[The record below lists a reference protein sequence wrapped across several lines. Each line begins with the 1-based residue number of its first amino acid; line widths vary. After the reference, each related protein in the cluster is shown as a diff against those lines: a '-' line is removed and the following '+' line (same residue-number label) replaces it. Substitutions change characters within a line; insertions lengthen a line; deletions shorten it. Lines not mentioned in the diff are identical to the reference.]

1 MKRIIF
7 PAIAVL
13 LIASCGQNKETE
25 RLRLENEE
33 LVAELNRTQ
42 RGVATLEEIGVLMDS
57 IDAAR
62 KTVQLD
68 LETGTSYEDYTR
80 QMQDITSYV
89 KETENKLAALES
101 QFSQSSQNN
110 QAYIKSIKRLKN
122 DLAARAKEVDA
133 LNYLVE
139 QYKNENSDLL
149 SMVQLQEAEL
159 EDKTIEIERKKEE
172 LNLLEN
178 RIQYLMTQAQV
189 TEADAYFARAAAVEE
204 AANRTKLAPRK
215 KKETMK
221 EALDLYKRAFAL
233 GREDAETKIKELE
246 EKI

>member
-1 MKRIIF
+1 
-7 PAIAVL
+7 
-13 LIASCGQNKETE
+13 
-25 RLRLENEE
+25 E

-89 KETENKLAALES
+89 TETENKLAALES

-122 DLAARAKEVDA
+122 DLAARAKEVEA

-178 RIQYLMTQAQV
+178 RIQDLMT
-189 TEADAYFARAAAVEE
+189 
-204 AANRTKLAPRK
+204 
-215 KKETMK
+215 
-221 EALDLYKRAFAL
+221 
-233 GREDAETKIKELE
+233 
-246 EKI
+246 